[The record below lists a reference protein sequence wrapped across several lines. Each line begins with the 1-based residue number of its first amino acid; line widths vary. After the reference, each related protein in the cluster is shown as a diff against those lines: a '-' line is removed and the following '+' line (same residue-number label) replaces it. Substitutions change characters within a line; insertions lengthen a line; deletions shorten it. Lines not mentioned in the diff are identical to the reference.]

1 MITTAFINIWNK
13 RVGAIAWDVDTEL
26 ASFEFESSFL
36 ANKWDLSPLKM
47 PITGAERRVFSFPE
61 LRGTT
66 TFKGLPGLL
75 ADVLPDKYGNSLIN
89 AWLSRNGRPTDSMNP
104 VELLCFIGK
113 RGMGALEFEPIV
125 PKTNN
130 GATKIELDSLINIAQ
145 EILSGRQDF
154 NTNLSGDEAKALSDI
169 LKIGS
174 SAGGARAKAVIA
186 FNPDTKEIRSGQA
199 DAPKGFTHWLL
210 KFDGVTDQQLGTSS
224 GYGRVEMAYHL
235 MAKEAEIEM
244 TECRLLEENGRAHFM
259 TKRFDREHGK
269 GKLHVQSFCAIA
281 HYDFSEITA
290 FSYEQLF
297 ETMRSMLLPYTD
309 AEQLYRR
316 MVFNVMARNCDD
328 HTKNFSFTM
337 DKTGQWKLAPAFDVC
352 HSYRPGS
359 TWVSQHSL
367 SINGKRQNITRDD
380 LIEVAKNMNIKKAD
394 IIINQINAVVSRW
407 NDFAAQTNVKTD
419 LRDAVGK
426 TLLLL

>member
-36 ANKWDLSPLKM
+36 TNKWDLSPLKM
-47 PITGAERRVFSFPE
+47 PIADAGKRVFSFPE

-145 EILSGRQDF
+145 EILSGRKDF
-154 NTNLSGDEAKALSDI
+154 NTNLSGNEAKALSDI

-269 GKLHVQSFCAIA
+269 GKLHIQSFCAVA
-281 HYDFSEITA
+281 HYDFSEVTS

-309 AEQLYRR
+309 AKQLYRR

-328 HTKNFSFTM
+328 HTKNFSFSM
-337 DKTGQWKLAPAFDVC
+337 DKNGQWKLVPAFDVC

-367 SINGKRQNITRDD
+367 SINGKRHNITRND
-380 LIEVAKNMNIKKAD
+380 LLEVAKNMNIKKAET
-394 IIINQINAVVSRW
+394 IINQVNSVISRW
-407 NDFAAQTNVKTD
+407 NDFAAQTNVKAD